1 MRKRSS
7 GGSWA
12 SCLVDRRRGCHGGM
26 PKYCE
31 AISFDLQY
39 MKKQCALACE
49 RFRRVTVFFACEVHA
64 SMPCPA
70 RGSGAWRC
78 CADGRWRNLNAN
90 NCTILLT
97 RLGCLAIVRPLAT
110 RRVVRKQT
118 KRSFVKAVQRVVK
131 QLNNTQFCKKC

>member
-49 RFRRVTVFFACEVHA
+49 RFRRVAVF
-64 SMPCPA
+64 
-70 RGSGAWRC
+70 
-78 CADGRWRNLNAN
+78 
-90 NCTILLT
+90 LLV
-97 RLGCLAIVRPLAT
+97 RYMLPCLARQGVPGCGG
-110 RRVVRKQT
+110 VVPT
-118 KRSFVKAVQRVVK
+118 GVGEI
-131 QLNNTQFCKKC
+131 